1 VYKLVMFCQQSFR
14 LRSHFIQYFGRDL
27 YYQSIIA
34 QLRNVFVSDG
44 SGWKTPLGHPPR
56 DTSGTPLGHPPPG
69 K

>member
-1 VYKLVMFCQQSFR
+1 VMFCQQSFR

-44 SGWKTPLGHPPR
+44 SGWDDLSPLNGPDLVGERSQVIPR
-56 DTSGTPLGHPPPG
+56 
-69 K
+69 